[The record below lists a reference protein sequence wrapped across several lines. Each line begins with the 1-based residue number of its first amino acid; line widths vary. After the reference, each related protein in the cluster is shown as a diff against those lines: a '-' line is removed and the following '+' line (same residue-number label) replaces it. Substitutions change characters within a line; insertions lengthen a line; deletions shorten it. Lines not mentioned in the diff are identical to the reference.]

1 MFSVIAAIVSFPVLT
16 LLPMSDRFQQTSSTP
31 LSGDTQ
37 GEFLTAKKATQIS
50 QIEPAERDPNVSEG
64 SVRSAENEISRLLIV
79 AAEQSSAE
87 KYAAA
92 ANSYRQVLSL
102 IENSEATDP
111 LIQGE
116 ALWGL
121 GRVYAYLEAYDDAL
135 PILEEALV
143 LYEMLAE
150 EQMAASVVAQA
161 VETSTEPAY
170 ADIRIELYRFLGGIH
185 HERADYATALDYDQQ
200 GLVLAEVLNRKWE
213 QADFQHNIGL
223 IAAEIGQYEQAE
235 RALNQSIALSG
246 QVEPVEQVKPV
257 EQIDLTASATVA
269 LGAVAERRKN
279 YAEAIAHYQT
289 AIALYETLK
298 STDLTSRSVDL
309 QDIIS
314 RQARAFNNL
323 GMVYLKQNNQTAA
336 QTAFERGMAVL
347 AANNNQA
354 SNEAEPQSWVMER
367 AILVNSLGELYQAKG
382 DRDRA
387 WQSYLQAFQLAKQT
401 QDKIGEIEALL
412 NFGRL
417 MEAQAQ
423 PNLAIFFYKQAI
435 AQIETIRENLQP
447 LSQSVQ
453 QRYTQTVEDFYRNL
467 ADLLLQQNREA
478 EALQVLELLKL
489 QEVRSYLHSNSA
501 QGREETF
508 NTPAEAA
515 LLEAFYA
522 LPMDTSLTDFL
533 ALAEAIAVSDE
544 QNNQSDNSFESLDF
558 NEDSNNLLSSSQAIA
573 SLQAAMQTLPVETAV
588 LYPLIL
594 EDRLEILLLTADGAV
609 TRFTQ
614 DQVSQAALSNTVED
628 FQNSLKDKT
637 SEAKPAAQQLY
648 SWLIQPLEETLTT
661 HQVKNIIYLPD
672 GVLRYVP
679 LAAFHDGEQWL
690 VQKYQSHNITAATID
705 DLLTQNPA
713 PLSVV
718 AGAFTDSSQS
728 YPVPVGSDTEYRG
741 LSAARQEINNLAE
754 AIPDTLTL
762 LDQDFTS
769 ARMLASVGDR
779 RIVHLATH
787 AKFLPGQPEDSFILF
802 GDGSTVNMRQLREWA
817 LPTVDLVVL
826 SACETARSI
835 EGDGKEILGLGYQI
849 QQTGAGAAIASL
861 WSADDNATAA
871 LMNQFYLA
879 LKTGKSKAEALKQ
892 AQVELIE
899 SENFSHPYYWSAFI
913 LIGNGR

>member
-1 MFSVIAAIVSFPVLT
+1 MFSFIAAMVALPVLT
-16 LLPMSDRFQQTSSTP
+16 SFSLNARYQEDLVIPLERSTNH
-31 LSGDTQ
+31 
-37 GEFLTAKKATQIS
+37 E
-50 QIEPAERDPNVSEG
+50 
-64 SVRSAENEISRLLIV
+64 LLIV
-79 AAEQSSAE
+79 QKEIRIAQIRPAVAAPDLSESLVEAEIFRLLTVADEQLSAE
-87 KYAAA
+87 EASNA
-92 ANSYRQVLSL
+92 ANSYRQALVL
-102 IENSEATDP
+102 IESLDNADP
-111 LIQGE
+111 VIKGS
-116 ALWGL
+116 ALSGL
-121 GRVYAYLEAYDDAL
+121 GYAYADLEQDDDAL
-135 PILEEALV
+135 PLLEEALT
-143 LYEMLAE
+143 LYNTLAE
-150 EQMAASVVAQA
+150 EQMFLSEAADQA
-161 VETSTEPAY
+161 LVETTSNELAY
-170 ADIRIELYRFLGGIH
+170 ADIRMSLYGLLGAIH
-185 HERADYATALDYDQQ
+185 QEQVNYTTALKYNQS
-200 GLVLAEVLNRKWE
+200 GLALALALDFKEA
-213 QADFQHNIGL
+213 QAKFQHNIGS
-223 IAAEIGQYEQAE
+223 IAADIGQYEQAE
-235 RALNQSIALSG
+235 EALNQSVALSN
-246 QVEPVEQVKPV
+246 QVKNV
-257 EQIDLTASATVA
+257 ELAVSAIFT
-269 LGAVAERRKN
+269 LGWVSERQDN
-279 YAEAIAHYQT
+279 YDGAIAHYQT
-289 AIALYETLK
+289 AIGLYETLK
-298 STDLTSRSVDL
+298 NSDFDDQQSTIGRE
-309 QDIIS
+309 
-314 RQARAFNNL
+314 ARTLNNL
-323 GMVYLKQNNQTAA
+323 GMVYLKQGNQTMA
-336 QTAFERGMAVL
+336 QTTLERGIAL
-347 AANNNQA
+347 LDA
-354 SNEAEPQSWVMER
+354 SDNVQDQVISIER
-367 AILVNSLGELYQAKG
+367 ERSILINSLGELYKEKG
-382 DRDRA
+382 DHNRA
-387 WQSYLQAFQLAKQT
+387 WQSYLQAFQGAEKT
-401 QDKIGEIEALL
+401 SNEIGEIEALL

-489 QEVRSYLHSNSA
+489 QEVRSYLHSNFA

-533 ALAEAIAVSDE
+533 ALAEAIAVSDGQRDE
-544 QNNQSDNSFESLDF
+544 QSDRTYTPANEPAESLEF
-558 NEDSNNLLSSSQAIA
+558 NDLPSSSQAIA
-573 SLQAAMQTLPVETAV
+573 SLQAAIKTLPAETAV

-594 EDRLEILLLTADGAV
+594 EDRLEILLLTSDGSV
-609 TRFTQ
+609 QRFTQ
-614 DQVSQAALSNTVED
+614 EQVSRAALSNTVED

-637 SEAKPAAQQLY
+637 SDVKPAAQQLY
-648 SWLIQPLEETLTT
+648 SWLIKPLEDTLTV

-754 AIPDTLTL
+754 AIPNTLTL

-817 LPTVDLVVL
+817 LPNVDLVVL
-826 SACETARSI
+826 SACETARSV

-892 AQVELIE
+892 AQIELIE